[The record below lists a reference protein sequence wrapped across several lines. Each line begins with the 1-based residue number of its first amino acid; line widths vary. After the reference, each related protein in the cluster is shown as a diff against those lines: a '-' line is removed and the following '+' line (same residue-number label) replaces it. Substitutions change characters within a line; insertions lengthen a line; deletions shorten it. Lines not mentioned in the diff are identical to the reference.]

1 MYNFGRRRTLYI
13 IAIST
18 VEGYGNAAAAKC
30 RLGSAC
36 STAGTTLSKL
46 KLRWTFL
53 IEVFAVA
60 IMGALGYVR
69 FELAECIENSNL
81 KAVHTAGKDDISQ
94 LRWPEH
100 HRTQ

>member
-1 MYNFGRRRTLYI
+1 
-13 IAIST
+13 
-18 VEGYGNAAAAKC
+18 
-30 RLGSAC
+30 
-36 STAGTTLSKL
+36 
-46 KLRWTFL
+46 
-53 IEVFAVA
+53 
-60 IMGALGYVR
+60 MGALGYVR